1 MKNKRIRIRERF
13 SVIWMYTKYQII
25 TKVFLVFVL
34 FPLYSWIMRILME
47 SVGRVNVSSGDYIK
61 FLLSYQG
68 FGMLVVTLILL
79 IILTGIDINAFI
91 IMGALV
97 KEGKIKISAKRM
109 IYVSLKSVR
118 RLIQPSGILL
128 MIYIALVIPLIGLG
142 VTISPMKNFQIPNF
156 IKSVIFDNLFYS
168 VLYHILLGVL
178 IFISIKYA
186 FVFHYM
192 IILNLKIREALRR
205 ASELMKN
212 NWIKFVRDFILRL
225 LIYLM
230 ILLFLFGSAI
240 GEMLLSI
247 NTFVE
252 NLFISRFL
260 TLFTMLIIF
269 EITSFVTLM
278 TVPVIT
284 YRLTDLFYKYN
295 EINGENVSIDIDED
309 KYKLQNENRT
319 SVIKSTISKRLIFL
333 IILVFNFIMSI
344 YLSIFFNDIFKPERK
359 IEIVAHR
366 GGGDLGA
373 ENTIEGMKQAIK
385 AGAKWSEIDVQRT
398 KDGYYIINHDSTF
411 KRVARDSRK
420 ASDMTLKEI
429 KEIKVRDLFD
439 SSRASQEVATLEEF
453 MDASKGK
460 IGLYIELKGKTAD
473 YKMVDDVVRII
484 KAKGMIKETAILS
497 LDYNLIKYTE
507 NNYPEI
513 TTGYLYFFSFG
524 KTEQL
529 IGDILIMEESQA
541 TENKIESIKN
551 AGKKAVVWTV
561 NTKESI
567 EYFVNSKVDGIIT
580 DYVKKVKIGMEE
592 RNNRTD
598 VDSIIYFFFKE

>member
-25 TKVFLVFVL
+25 TKMFLVFIL
-34 FPLYSWIMRILME
+34 FPLYSWIIRILME

-97 KEGKIKISAKRM
+97 KEGKIKISAKSM
-109 IYVSLKSVR
+109 IYVSIKSVR

-142 VTISPMKNFQIPNF
+142 VTISPMKNFQMPNF

-192 IILNLKIREALRR
+192 IILNLKIREALKR

-225 LIYLM
+225 FIYLM

-252 NLFISRFL
+252 NIFISRFL
-260 TLFTMLIIF
+260 TLFTILIIF

-309 KYKLQNENRT
+309 KYKLQNENRI

-344 YLSIFFNDIFKPERK
+344 YFSIFFNDIFKPERK

-420 ASDMTLKEI
+420 ASNMTLKEI

-580 DYVKKVKIGMEE
+580 DYVKKVKTGMEE

>member
-25 TKVFLVFVL
+25 TKVFLVFIL

>member
-1 MKNKRIRIRERF
+1 MKNKRIRIREKF

>member
-344 YLSIFFNDIFKPERK
+344 YLSIFFNEIFKPERK